1 MARACI
7 HCGADISA
15 RHHYAKQCFTCC
27 YSWGKRTGSSAAS
40 SAVNAAVKS
49 GRLPPPSTCACADC
63 GKPARDYDHRDY
75 SKPLD
80 VQPVCRSCNKLR
92 GPAIHRAQQA
102 A

>member
-1 MARACI
+1 MARLCI

-15 RHHYAKQCFTCC
+15 RHHFAKQCFACHTA
-27 YSWGKRTGSSAAS
+27 WAKRTGAGAACT
-40 SAVNAAVKS
+40 AVYAAIKS
-49 GRLPPPSTCACADC
+49 GRLAHPSACQCADC
-63 GKPARDYDHRDY
+63 GKPATDYDHRDY

-92 GPAIHRAQQA
+92 GPAIHRVQQA